1 MTKEKGLKEKM
12 TNDKNKMNKV
22 MTIILAFLLTLGN
35 ASAQIAI
42 NSFDSN
48 PDIIAPGR
56 QVQVSLEYEVFLL
69 LMIMITIITI
79 IVLH

>member
-22 MTIILAFLLTLGN
+22 ITIILALLLTLGN